1 MYQRKLLAVVSV
13 DESKRVRCQH
23 PGCKQSIYRSI
34 HVINDA
40 GSIKVIGSTCIQK
53 GAYGDLG
60 DAAFTA
66 TGGGGRLLTDEER
79 DELLNN
85 TDELVRRL
93 EAQYLS
99 RIRLEEQAK
108 ELAEIAQL
116 EARQAKLS
124 TLNQRMVGN
133 ARSNSV
139 LYSPRPSGQHLNSGS
154 SQRGLSIPWPW
165 ADPMRSV
172 LYMELED
179 GTQWLRVQARATS
192 GGRHHLVPFPTFEGW
207 DEVLPSKYGFPNAF
221 GNGYEITDLIPALNY
236 MRSLRA
242 RREVIC
248 ASFHHVFG
256 VARLKHDAP

>member
-13 DESKRVRCQH
+13 DENKRVRCQH

-66 TGGGGRLLTDEER
+66 TSGGGKLLTDEER
-79 DELLNN
+79 DQLLNN
-85 TDELVRRL
+85 TDELVRKL
-93 EAQYLS
+93 EALYLS
-99 RIRLEEQAK
+99 RIRLQQQAEEH
-108 ELAEIAQL
+108 AEIS
-116 EARQAKLS
+116 EH
-124 TLNQRMVGN
+124 QRSVEN
-133 ARSNSV
+133 ARSNGALS
-139 LYSPRPSGQHLNSGS
+139 SPRPFGQHLKSGS

-192 GGRHHLVPFPTFEGW
+192 GGRHH
-207 DEVLPSKYGFPNAF
+207 
-221 GNGYEITDLIPALNY
+221 TDLIILT
-236 MRSLRA
+236 
-242 RREVIC
+242 
-248 ASFHHVFG
+248 FH
-256 VARLKHDAP
+256 L